1 MIKAS
6 YYFVYDHNLSKD
18 WLFRLN
24 LKNGDV
30 LWNERVGLSSDLKRL
45 YLIKYKLKIIRS
57 I

>member
-24 LKNGDV
+24 LKNGYV
-30 LWNERVGLSSDLKRL
+30 LWNESVRLPHKLKNY
-45 YLIKYKLKIIRS
+45 YLKTYKLKIIRS

>member
-1 MIKAS
+1 MKIAS
-6 YYFVYDHNLSKD
+6 YYFVYDYDLGSE

-30 LWNERVGLSSDLKRL
+30 LWNERVELSDSLKRL
-45 YLIKYKLKIIRS
+45 YLIKYKLRIIRS

>member
-6 YYFVYDHNLSKD
+6 YYFVYDYDLSKD

-24 LKNGDV
+24 LNNGDV
-30 LWNERVGLSSDLKRL
+30 LWNESVRLPHKLKNY
-45 YLIKYKLKIIRS
+45 YLKTYKLKIIRS

>member
-6 YYFVYDHNLSKD
+6 YYFVYDDNLSKD